1 MTPTMIT
8 KAREFREAYAELLRA
23 WRAKDVPTLDQAT
36 AICCRTYRAEYNLLI
51 EIVEEAAVCTDISR
65 QPSFLKYL
73 ASQLVPVLDTP
84 ELFRPGTLE
93 RRPGEKSVPEET
105 DGGMPSVVR
114 DMLEEGVMLG
124 KTWIDMQNPDSPLS
138 ISIISITLEWLGRW
152 LESAKY
158 AGRESPEAPAADTE
172 APEDNTRNIPRAQSI
187 ALLYAVF
194 VRLGI
199 TQTHTDTAVAR
210 LIEAVTGGKI
220 RDGKNSYAWKHRN
233 DKLQPVVEALIDDFM
248 NSKQSP
254 K

>member
-36 AICCRTYRAEYNLLI
+36 AICCRTYRAEYNFLI
-51 EIVEEAAVCTDISR
+51 EIEEAAACTDISR

-73 ASQLVPVLDTP
+73 ASRLVPVLDTP

-105 DGGMPSVVR
+105 DGGMPLVVR

-124 KTWIDMQNPDSPLS
+124 KTWIDMQNPDCPLS
-138 ISIISITLEWLGRW
+138 ISSISSTLEWLGRW

-172 APEDNTRNIPRAQSI
+172 APEDNTRDIPRAQSI

-199 TQTHTDTAVAR
+199 TQTHTDAAVAR

-233 DKLQPVVEALIDDFM
+233 DKLQTDVEDLLNEFV
-248 NSKQSP
+248 K
-254 K
+254 

>member
-1 MTPTMIT
+1 MIT

>member
-23 WRAKDVPTLDQAT
+23 WRAKDAPTLDQAT
-36 AICCRTYRAEYNLLI
+36 AICCRTYRAEYNFLI
-51 EIVEEAAVCTDISR
+51 EIEEAAACTDISR

-73 ASQLVPVLDTP
+73 ASRLVPVLDTP

-105 DGGMPSVVR
+105 DGGMPLVVR

-124 KTWIDMQNPDSPLS
+124 KTWIDMQNPDCPLS
-138 ISIISITLEWLGRW
+138 ISSISSTLEWLGRW

-158 AGRESPEAPAADTE
+158 AGRESLEVPAADTE
-172 APEDNTRNIPRAQSI
+172 APEDNTRDISRAQSI

-199 TQTHTDTAVAR
+199 TQTHTDAAVAR

-233 DKLQPVVEALIDDFM
+233 DKLQTDVEELLNEFV
-248 NSKQSP
+248 K
-254 K
+254 